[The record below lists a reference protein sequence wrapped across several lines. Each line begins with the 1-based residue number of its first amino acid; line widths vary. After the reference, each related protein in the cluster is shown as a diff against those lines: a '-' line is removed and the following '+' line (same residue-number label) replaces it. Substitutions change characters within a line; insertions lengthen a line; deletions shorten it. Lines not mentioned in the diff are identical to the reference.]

1 MVDLRVRL
9 LGGLAVEGLT
19 ARDIGSR
26 KARTLLAALAVA
38 QGAPVG
44 VDVLADVLWAEDL
57 PARPGEQVGVLV
69 SRLRGT
75 LGADRIPRHDAGYA
89 LVTDWLDLHELADG
103 VAAAEQAVAGGDALA
118 ARLAATMALD
128 LVRGP
133 LLPEEQAPWFDG
145 PRQST
150 DRSIAATRLLAAEAA
165 LVSGDPA
172 GAAAL
177 AARGL
182 DHDPYDEAALRAL
195 MRAHVALGR
204 PASALAAYADA
215 RKRLSE
221 DLGVSPAA
229 ETEALHMEI
238 LGPEPEPASQ
248 AAPSPP
254 TPERWDPL
262 VQRARAALAAVD
274 FDAARRDAGE
284 AVGRGAGA
292 SALEVAGWVAYYDR
306 DFPSAL
312 RHAELAARTAWDD
325 ERRTSALTLSG
336 RVRHSRGDL
345 KGAERDLEEATQ
357 STVAGVRGTGE
368 VWLGNLRMHQ
378 GRFAE
383 GIVLAER
390 GAVDAAAMRHPFVI
404 PHATW
409 ARIYG
414 LGALGRV
421 SEAIEA
427 MESLGVTLGE
437 LGPAGDRYRPVLDN
451 FWGWVLGAVGR
462 TDDAH
467 AHHRRA
473 VDQSGRFTEPRHHAV
488 FDLAL
493 AAVEAEDAA
502 TARAWLG
509 QVEVPPD
516 NAGAMAWHQRHRQRL
531 LEARIALIEGDHGAA
546 APLATWVR
554 EDAVR
559 RGARRAAVQAE
570 VVLHLAAAAAGCAD
584 DAAIDATVASLD
596 GLARLEA
603 WRLTARLAAATGR
616 DDLWATAERYAEL
629 LAASCATDADRVRAW
644 MQSEL
649 IRLKA

>member
-1 MVDLRVRL
+1 MADLRVRL
-9 LGGLAVEGLT
+9 LGGLVVEGLT
-19 ARDIGSR
+19 ASEIGSR

-38 QGAPVG
+38 QGAPVA
-44 VDVLADVLWAEDL
+44 VDVLADVLWADDL
-57 PARPGEQVGVLV
+57 PAKPGEQVGVLV
-69 SRLRGT
+69 SRLRGS
-75 LGADRIPRHDAGYA
+75 LGADRIQRHDAGYA
-89 LVTDWLDLHELADG
+89 LVTDWLDLHALADG

-195 MRAHVALGR
+195 MRAHAALGR

-215 RKRLSE
+215 RKRLAE

-229 ETEALHMEI
+229 ETEALHLEI
-238 LGPEPEPASQ
+238 LGPEPEPARR
-248 AAPSPP
+248 AVGPPP
-254 TPERWDPL
+254 TRERWDPL

-274 FDAARRDAGE
+274 FDAARRDASE

-306 DFPSAL
+306 DFPAAL

-345 KGAERDLEEATQ
+345 KGAERDLEEAAQ

-368 VWLGNLRMHQ
+368 VWLGNLRTHQ
-378 GRFAE
+378 GRFME
-383 GIVLAER
+383 GLALAER

-409 ARIYG
+409 ARIYAF
-414 LGALGRV
+414 GALGRV
-421 SEAIEA
+421 AEATEA
-427 MESLGVTLGE
+427 METLGTILDE

-451 FWGWVLGAVGR
+451 FWGWILAATGR
-462 TDDAH
+462 VEDAH

-473 VDQSGRFTEPRHHAV
+473 VAQAGRFTEPRHHAL

-502 TARAWLG
+502 TARAWLA

-531 LEARIALIEGDHGAA
+531 LEARVALIEGDPATA

-554 EDAVR
+554 DDAAT
-559 RGARRAAVQAE
+559 RGARRAVAQAE
-570 VVLHLAAAAAGCAD
+570 MVQHLAAAGAGCAD
-584 DAAIDATVASLD
+584 DDAIDATVASLD

-616 DDLWATAERYAEL
+616 EDLWAKAELYAEM
-629 LAASCATDADRVRAW
+629 LAASCGAETDRVRAW
-644 MQSEL
+644 MRTEL
-649 IRLKA
+649 TRLRG